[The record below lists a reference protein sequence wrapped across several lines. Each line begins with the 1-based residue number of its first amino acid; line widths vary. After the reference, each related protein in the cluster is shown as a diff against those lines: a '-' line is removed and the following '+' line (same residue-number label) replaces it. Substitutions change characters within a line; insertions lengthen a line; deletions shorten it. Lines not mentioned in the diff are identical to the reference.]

1 MRLLSIFAIVLIV
14 LPGHAA
20 DLKKAADFFMESKD
34 LLTKASQEKSQDK
47 KYAQLL
53 ELKKSFDK
61 ELKLYRQAKAKDLK
75 PQLAVSRL
83 YYAFEPAF
91 EMTTK
96 KDISKKECDLIK
108 LNVKATDGSGKEEG
122 PSPESAEVL
131 RWLDLLCG

>member
-1 MRLLSIFAIVLIV
+1 MRLLSIIAVTMML
-14 LPGHAA
+14 LPAHAA
-20 DLKKAADFFMESKD
+20 DLKKAADFFAESKD
-34 LLTKASQEKSQDK
+34 LLNKATQEKSKDK
-47 KYAQLL
+47 KYARLL

-61 ELKLYRQAKAKDLK
+61 ELKLYRQSKAKDLK

-83 YYAFEPAF
+83 FYAFDPAF

-108 LNVKATDGSGKEEG
+108 LNVKATDGSSKEEG

-131 RWLDLLCG
+131 RWLDLLCE

>member
-1 MRLLSIFAIVLIV
+1 MRLLVLTAFIFSSCLT
-14 LPGHAA
+14 HAA
-20 DLKKAADFFMESKD
+20 NLKIASDFFAESKA
-34 LLTKASQEKSQDK
+34 LLSKARQEKSKDK

-61 ELKLYRQAKAKDLK
+61 ELKLYRQKSNPDLK

-96 KDISKKECDLIK
+96 KELSKKECENIK
-108 LNVKATDGSGKEEG
+108 LSVKATDGSGKEEG

-131 RWLDLLCG
+131 RWLDLLCE

>member
-1 MRLLSIFAIVLIV
+1 MRLLGLIV
-14 LPGHAA
+14 ILFAFVPAHSAA
-20 DLKKAADFFMESKD
+20 LKSAADFFAESKA
-34 LLTKASQEKSQDK
+34 LHTKARQEKSKTK

-61 ELKLYRQAKAKDLK
+61 ELKLYRQSPSQDLI

-91 EMTTK
+91 ELTTK
-96 KDISKKECDLIK
+96 KEISPKECERIK
-108 LNVKATDGSGKEEG
+108 LSVKATDGSGKEDG

-131 RWLDLLCG
+131 RWLDLLCD